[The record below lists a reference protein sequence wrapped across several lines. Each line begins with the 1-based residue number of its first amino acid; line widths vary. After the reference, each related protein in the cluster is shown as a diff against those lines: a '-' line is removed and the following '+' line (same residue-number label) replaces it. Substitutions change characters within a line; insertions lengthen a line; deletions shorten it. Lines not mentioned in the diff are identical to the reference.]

1 MLKRTSPT
9 PAALALS
16 IADVERDTGLGKD
29 TLRVWERRYGFP
41 TPGRDAHGE
50 RRYDES
56 QLQRLRLIKRLLDA
70 GQRPHQVVPL
80 PEAELQA
87 RIQTVLQQ
95 QVPPDPQA
103 PALDIALRQQWLDAL
118 QANQTEALRQQLQGH
133 LLRHG
138 LGPTIEDCIVPLS
151 VAVGQAWLNEQ
162 ISVFQEH
169 LHSEIVQSVL
179 RQALAQLDQQSHQT
193 HPPRVLLTTLPNEN
207 HSLGLLMAECF
218 LALQGCQRYPLGPN
232 TPVPEVLAAAQQLQ
246 IDAVALSFSATQPS
260 NEVLAALR
268 QLRDQLPPAV
278 ALWVGGNAPVLR
290 SRRLPTG
297 VSAVRRACELEGL
310 VAQWRMGHA
319 APVP

>member
-50 RRYDES
+50 RRYDEA
-56 QLQRLRLIKRLLDA
+56 QLQRLRLIKRLLDT

-80 PEAELQA
+80 PEPELQA
-87 RIQTVLQQ
+87 RLQTVLHQ
-95 QVPPDPQA
+95 QA
-103 PALDIALRQQWLDAL
+103 PPASAGPSLDAALCQQWLRAL

-151 VAVGQAWLNEQ
+151 VAVGQAWLNEE

-179 RQALAQLDQQSHQT
+179 RQALAQLDQQSQRPT
-193 HPPRVLLTTLPNEN
+193 PPRVLLTTLPNEN

-218 LALQGCQRYPLGPN
+218 LALQGCQRYPLSPH
-232 TPVPEVLAAAQQLQ
+232 TPVPEVLAAAHQLQ

-268 QLRDQLPPAV
+268 QLREQLPPAV

-290 SRRLPTG
+290 SPRLPAG
-297 VSAVRRACELEGL
+297 VSAVRRACELEAL
-310 VAQWRMGHA
+310 VGQWRAVA
-319 APVP
+319 AQART

>member
-1 MLKRTSPT
+1 MLKRSSPL
-9 PAALALS
+9 PVALVLS

-50 RRYDES
+50 RRYDEA

-80 PEAELQA
+80 PEPDLQA
-87 RIQTVLQQ
+87 RLQSVLQQ
-95 QVPPDPQA
+95 QTPPATQGPTPDA
-103 PALDIALRQQWLDAL
+103 ALCQQWLRAL

-179 RQALAQLDQQSHQT
+179 RQALAQLDQQSPQAS
-193 HPPRVLLTTLPNEN
+193 PPRVLLTTLPNEQ
-207 HSLGLLMAECF
+207 HFIGLLMAECF
-218 LALQGCQRYPLGPN
+218 LALNGCQRYPLGPN

-246 IDAVALSFSATQPS
+246 IDAVALSFSAIHPP

-268 QLRDQLPPAV
+268 QLREQLPPSV

-290 SRRLPTG
+290 SPRLAAG
-297 VSAVRRACELEGL
+297 VTAVRRACELEAL
-310 VAQWRMGHA
+310 VAQWRA
-319 APVP
+319 AAIAAA